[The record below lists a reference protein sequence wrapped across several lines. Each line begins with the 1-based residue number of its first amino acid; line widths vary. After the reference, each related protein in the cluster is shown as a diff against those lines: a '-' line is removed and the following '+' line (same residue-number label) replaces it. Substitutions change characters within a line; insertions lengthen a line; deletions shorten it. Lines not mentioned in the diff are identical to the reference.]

1 MCGTREAFKTERK
14 RKIDGEVQRK
24 GIRPQHICNL
34 NSVIK
39 SLELAT
45 SHKPPSKKTTA
56 PLPISWEN
64 LYCFFR
70 FSRREW
76 GNYFLKFILEAAI
89 NYGESRARPKTLAG
103 LKGWQDPPKIPNTKQ
118 SGDNKHKLCNGKCPK
133 KSAANGRYFNDRR
146 VGAGQSSI
154 FFVKNEEFP
163 PQMIYSQLLH
173 WESN

>member
-1 MCGTREAFKTERK
+1 MEK
-14 RKIDGEVQRK
+14 K

-76 GNYFLKFILEAAI
+76 GNNFLKFILEAAI

-133 KSAANGRYFNDRR
+133 ILQWPKGWGGAVKYFLCEKRRIPPANDILTTPPVKKQLMNAPGMSKN
-146 VGAGQSSI
+146 SSNNNI
-154 FFVKNEEFP
+154 KHHK
-163 PQMIYSQLLH
+163 MR
-173 WESN
+173 